1 MISPSVAI
9 PKLNANKNFWISLG
23 VIVWVYVVLS
33 NFPAIWAAYAFTRGG
48 DLAMSGVTGTAWNG
62 RASLA
67 SIKIKGVD
75 HAVGQL
81 TWKLSPLSLFTL
93 KACAQV
99 TTQMDSQ
106 DFDGYVCYGGK
117 NSISFKK
124 ATANVPAVI
133 VQPMLPLAIDGRL
146 SLNFDNLVIE
156 NSQLKALHGKT
167 SWSNARIY
175 NGSNWMSLGNI
186 EADLVDDGKN
196 GLSAHIMDA
205 GGPVRLDL
213 VTNLPYPTGGS
224 VKGSVSLPE
233 PYFRELNAEAWLSMF
248 ATRQADDGQGNL
260 VFAVDQNF

>member
-1 MISPSVAI
+1 MISSSVAI

-23 VIVWVYVVLS
+23 VIVWAYVVLS
-33 NFPAIWAAYAFTRGG
+33 NFPAVWAAYAVTRGG
-48 DLAMSGVTGTAWNG
+48 DLAMSGITGTVWNG

-81 TWKLSPLSLFTL
+81 NWKLSPLSLFTL
-93 KACAQV
+93 KACGQV
-99 TTQMDSQ
+99 TTQMDNQ
-106 DFDGYVCYGGK
+106 EFDGYVCYGGK
-117 NSISFKK
+117 NNISLKK
-124 ATANVPAVI
+124 TTANFPAII
-133 VQPMLPLAIDGRL
+133 VQPMLPLAIDGHI
-146 SLNFDNLVIE
+146 SLNLADLVVDNG
-156 NSQLKALHGKT
+156 QLKVIRGKT
-167 SWSNARIY
+167 SWMNAKIY
-175 NGSNWMSLGNI
+175 NGANWMSLGNVG
-186 EADLVDDGKN
+186 ADLVDDGNK

-233 PYFRELNAEAWLSMF
+233 AYYRELNAEAWLSMF